1 MPTTSP
7 NPIPEGYATVTPYL
21 CVVEAAKLIEFLKQ
35 AFAAEVIVRMDG
47 PDGSVMHAEVKIGD
61 SMVMIGQVPAERATR
76 AMLHLYVADA
86 DATYKKALAAG
97 ATSVREMADQF
108 YGDRSGG
115 VRDAFGNDWYIA
127 THVED
132 VSPEEMKRRMAAQAT
147 TVDF

>member
-1 MPTTSP
+1 MPTTKP
-7 NPIPEGYATVTPYL
+7 NPIPEGYSTVTPYL
-21 CVVEAAKLIEFLKQ
+21 CVVEAARLIEFLKQ
-35 AFAAEVIVRMDG
+35 AFAAKVIVRMDG

-76 AMLHLYVADA
+76 AMLHLYLPDA

-108 YGDRSGG
+108 YGDRTGG

-127 THVED
+127 THIED

-147 TVDF
+147 SA

>member
-1 MPTTSP
+1 MPATKP
-7 NPIPEGYATVTPYL
+7 NPIPEGYSTVTPYL

-61 SMVMIGQVPAERATR
+61 SIVMMGQVPAERATR
-76 AMLHLYVADA
+76 AMLHLYVTDA

-115 VRDAFGNDWYIA
+115 VRDAFGNDWHIA

-132 VSPEEMKRRMAAQAT
+132 VSPEEMKRRMAAQA
-147 TVDF
+147 

>member
-1 MPTTSP
+1 MP
-7 NPIPEGYATVTPYL
+7 NPIPKGFTTVTPYL
-21 CVVEAAKLIEFLKQ
+21 CVVQVAKLIDFLKQ
-35 AFAAEVIVRMDG
+35 AFAAEVIARMDG
-47 PDGSVMHAEVKIGD
+47 PEGSVMHAEVKIGD
-61 SMVMIGQVPAERATR
+61 SIVMIGQVPAERATR

-97 ATSVREMADQF
+97 ATSVREMANQF

-147 TVDF
+147 TA